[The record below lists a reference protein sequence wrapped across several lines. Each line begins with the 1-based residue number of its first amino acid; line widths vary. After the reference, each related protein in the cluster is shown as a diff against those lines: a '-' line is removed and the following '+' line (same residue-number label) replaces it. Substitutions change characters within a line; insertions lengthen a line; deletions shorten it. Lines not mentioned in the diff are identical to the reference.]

1 VHRLSYR
8 VEYTSLNTKLDR
20 SKDREIEAV
29 DSGEASSTWI
39 KEISTFWVI
48 DVVLQPSSTESFLY
62 AIESTTSSPSV
73 FNFTF
78 FFLSTLMWTY
88 HLKLMLSSDNDAS
101 VIFFVPHASC

>member
-78 FFLSTLMWTY
+78 FLSNLMWTY